1 MEESD
6 LVRIV
11 GDWKEA
17 GKLPSR
23 SVLLHKKIYE
33 KHPDI
38 NSIIIAHAPYV
49 MTFAVTDCEF
59 DSRTIPESYIMLRDV
74 KKIPFGAS
82 FMQPDM
88 VADMFEPMTPIL
100 IAENDCVIVT
110 GSSLINAFDKLEVM
124 EYSAKAI
131 VSSKVLGD
139 IVAITDDEIKD
150 LRAAFHF

>member
-1 MEESD
+1 
-6 LVRIV
+6 
-11 GDWKEA
+11 
-17 GKLPSR
+17 
-23 SVLLHKKIYE
+23 
-33 KHPDI
+33 
-38 NSIIIAHAPYV
+38 
-49 MTFAVTDCEF
+49 
-59 DSRTIPESYIMLRDV
+59 
-74 KKIPFGAS
+74 
-82 FMQPDM
+82 MQPDM
-88 VADMFEPMTPIL
+88 VADMFEEMTPIL